1 MTREIADFLQS
12 GLIEIAGESLK
23 PADVPHP
30 ASKNGWYFRDSFINL
45 I

>member
-30 ASKNGWYFRDSFINL
+30 ASKMAGILGTPLL